1 MIEATPAPA
10 ADLKPE
16 MPVPPNLDMSKLS
29 IANLALLVEFFDG
42 LSYAALGFINMPK
55 FQNTAAEDYLEPFW
69 GHFINGLW
77 GLAIDE
83 IEARVPADEREAEIR
98 AKVLL
103 KHFADAEDFEAIE
116 ALVAPFA
123 AKDREAA

>member
-1 MIEATPAPA
+1 MIEAAPAPA
-10 ADLKPE
+10 ADSKPE
-16 MPVPPNLDMSKLS
+16 MPVPPNLDISKLS

-55 FQNTAAEDYLEPFW
+55 FKDTAAEDYLDPYW
-69 GHFINGLW
+69 GHYINGMW
-77 GLAIDE
+77 GRVIDE

-103 KHFADAEDFEAIE
+103 KHFADAEDFEAAE

-123 AKDREAA
+123 AKDRQAA